1 MTTTT
6 IAIDQDVAT
15 LINVFTVT
23 RMTQQPLVD
32 LLTEATEQVMR
43 HRPGFISA
51 NIHASL
57 DGTRV
62 VNYAQWR
69 SRTTSWQCSMIPRR
83 SHGARTYERC
93 WIPRHRRT
101 PPVRGDLGPSRITA

>member
-1 MTTTT
+1 
-6 IAIDQDVAT
+6 
-15 LINVFTVT
+15 LINVFTVEPD
-23 RMTQQPLVD
+23 RQQQLID
-32 LLTEATEQVMR
+32 LLDEATTQVIR

-69 SRTTSWQCSMIPRR
+69 SRDHLKNML
-83 SHGARTYERC
+83 
-93 WIPRHRRT
+93 
-101 PPVRGDLGPSRITA
+101 GDPAAGEHMKAITALAAADPHLYTVTATHHP

>member
-1 MTTTT
+1 MAPSTTT
-6 IAIDQDVAT
+6 IESAAGIAT
-15 LINVFTVT
+15 LINVFTVAPEN
-23 RMTQQPLVD
+23 QQRLVE
-32 LLTEATEQVMR
+32 LLVEATEKVIR

-69 SRTTSWQCSMIPRR
+69 SADDFTAMLGDPAAAPHLQ
-83 SHGARTYERC
+83 AAEALATYD
-93 WIPRHRRT
+93 PHLYD
-101 PPVRGDLGPSRITA
+101 VVSVHHA